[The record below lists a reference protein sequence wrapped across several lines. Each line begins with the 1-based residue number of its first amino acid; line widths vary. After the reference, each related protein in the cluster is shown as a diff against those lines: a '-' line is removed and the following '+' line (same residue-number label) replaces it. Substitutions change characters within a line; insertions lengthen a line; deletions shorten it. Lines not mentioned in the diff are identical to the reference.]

1 MQCERKKKQLN
12 NGGFSLLEVLVAMV
26 ILAIVSIPLLHS
38 FVTTAR
44 TNAKAKVLMKAT
56 DVAENTVETFK
67 NQDVE
72 TLIAQYS
79 AGTGNSVVVT
89 DGMQSGTYTAADDG
103 IVQFSVYD
111 QGDFSIDLPEGYY
124 MEVELNPNLYPNANA
139 VNMAEMNTV
148 SATTSGVYRML
159 NDFDNMVYETF
170 ALRSANAPA
179 GYGYVLK
186 DEKYFKENLKR
197 EILVTIEKKGTAT
210 DDNGEEVELVTV
222 KCKLKYTLADTG
234 EKVLPASEQVYE
246 TDSKE
251 LFNNVA
257 SKIPLQSVF
266 ILYQPRYLAN
276 AKYTDGEVIRI
287 DNYQNVET
295 NVYVIGQETPTDVSY
310 RPQYYSKTTGPQ
322 IIVTELTSSG
332 SGSDVDAGIS
342 LFTNF
347 STGAPY
353 MQNDAADSAS
363 LLGRFVYKNLVK
375 EYKNESDLL
384 KILDMR
390 DLDGKHL
397 SKEMQEKR
405 IYKMT
410 VKVFDGK
417 NAKPLVSLDGTKI
430 D

>member
-103 IVQFSVYD
+103 IVQFSVYN
-111 QGDFSIDLPEGYY
+111 QGDFSLDLPKGYY

-197 EILVTIEKKGTAT
+197 EKIPVIKFDNLVDGGSKAVSAAAFYEDYSFVANSFCSSEGENILMNVGRLAT
-210 DDNGEEVELVTV
+210 
-222 KCKLKYTLADTG
+222 KLRAFIQTG
-234 EKVLPASEQVYE
+234 ESISDRDRFARGFAKAIWGDE
-246 TDSKE
+246 TEGQKEVPNERWILLDAVDSG
-251 LFNNVA
+251 L
-257 SKIPLQSVF
+257 S
-266 ILYQPRYLAN
+266 
-276 AKYTDGEVIRI
+276 I
-287 DNYQNVET
+287 DNVVDLKEGLFEAIMEDKGNSS
-295 NVYVIGQETPTDVSY
+295 VY
-310 RPQYYSKTTGPQ
+310 
-322 IIVTELTSSG
+322 IIVTANGYEMARNENCF
-332 SGSDVDAGIS
+332 DVYNGKYVKFKD
-342 LFTNF
+342 
-347 STGAPY
+347 Y
-353 MQNDAADSAS
+353 EDYRQ
-363 LLGRFVYKNLVK
+363 FV
-375 EYKNESDLL
+375 L
-384 KILDMR
+384 K
-390 DLDGKHL
+390 
-397 SKEMQEKR
+397 SKEIKEKR
-405 IYKMT
+405 
-410 VKVFDGK
+410 
-417 NAKPLVSLDGTKI
+417 
-430 D
+430 

>member
-1 MQCERKKKQLN
+1 MQQKKKKKQLN
-12 NGGFSLLEVLVAMV
+12 NGGFSLIEVLVAMV

-44 TNAKAKVLMKAT
+44 TNAKAKIIMRAT
-56 DVAENTVETFK
+56 DVAENTVEAFK
-67 NQDVE
+67 HQDVE
-72 TLIAQYS
+72 TLIARYS
-79 AGTGNSVVVT
+79 AGTGNSVTVT
-89 DGMQSGTYTAADDG
+89 DGMQSGTYQEEDDG
-103 IVQFSVYD
+103 IVNFSIAN
-111 QGDFSIDLPEGYY
+111 QADFSLNLPEGYY
-124 MEVELNPNLYPNANA
+124 MEVELNPNLYLNANS

-179 GYGYVLK
+179 GYGYVQK
-186 DEKYFKENLKR
+186 DEVYFKENLKR
-197 EILVTIEKKGTAT
+197 ELLVTIEKKGTAT
-210 DDNGEEVELVTV
+210 DANGEEVELVTV

-234 EKVLPASEQVYE
+234 EKVLPNTEQVYE
-246 TDSKE
+246 TDEKE

-257 SKIPLQSVF
+257 SKTPLQSVF

-276 AKYTDGEVIRI
+276 AKYTDGDVVKI

-295 NVYVIGQETPTDVSY
+295 NVYVIAQETNVDVSY
-310 RPQYYSKTTGPQ
+310 RPQYYSKSTGPQ
-322 IIVTELTSSG
+322 LIITELV
-332 SGSDVDAGIS
+332 SDAPVEEMDAAIS

-353 MQNDAADSAS
+353 IQKESSTDAS
-363 LLGRFVYKNLVK
+363 LLCRLIYKNLVN
-375 EYKNESDLL
+375 EYKNETDLL

-390 DLDGKHL
+390 DLDGKYL
-397 SKEMQEKR
+397 SKEMQQKR

-410 VKVFDGK
+410 VNIYDGK
-417 NAKPLVSLDGTKI
+417 NAQPVVSLDGTKM